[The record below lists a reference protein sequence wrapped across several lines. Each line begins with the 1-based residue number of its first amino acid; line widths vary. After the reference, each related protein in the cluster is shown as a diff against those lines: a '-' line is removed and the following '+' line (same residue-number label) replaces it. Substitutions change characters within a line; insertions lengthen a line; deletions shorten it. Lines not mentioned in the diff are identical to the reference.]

1 MPPVSK
7 LTSLYVS
14 GFKSFDHSIPK
25 KQRAADGTQAA
36 DYEGKRVTLGD
47 VTVFLGANGAGKSN
61 VISVFKLLNFLTT
74 GALQEFIARGGG
86 SMSLLHYGPSVTPRM
101 DLTLEFTEEGRASH
115 YECTLASAAPD
126 TLIFTNEEI
135 TYHRVG
141 LSNPQKVPLGAG
153 HKESGLIDSKNVT
166 ARVMLR
172 LLRGCRTYQFH
183 DTSEN
188 AKIRKGGY
196 VEDTRY
202 LRSDAGNLAAFLLVL
217 RQKHRAHY
225 DIILRT
231 IAQVCPEFSD
241 FELAPSDRNPNNV
254 LLNWRGRHHGDY
266 LLGPHQLSD
275 GTLRFMALAALFLQ
289 PPQMLPPAIIIDEPE
304 LGLHPAAL
312 AVLSDLVKGA
322 SQSSQ
327 VILATQSETFVNHFD
342 LEQIRPMTHTHGA
355 SRFLELNPTDF
366 KDWLEDYSTGE
377 LWEKNVFGAGP
388 RYD

>member
-1 MPPVSK
+1 MPQVSR

-14 GFKSFDHSIPK
+14 GFKSFDYSAPK
-25 KQRAADGTQAA
+25 KQGADGNIRAT
-36 DYEGKRVTLGD
+36 DYQGKRVTFGD

-61 VISVFKLLNFLTT
+61 VISAFKLLNFMTT

-101 DLTLEFTEEGRASH
+101 DLTLEFTADSRVSR

-135 TYHRVG
+135 AYQRTGH
-141 LSNPQKVPLGAG
+141 SNPQKVPLDVG
-153 HKESGLIDSKNVT
+153 HMESGLTDSRNAT
-166 ARVMLR
+166 ARVVLG

-217 RQKHRAHY
+217 REKHRAHY
-225 DIILRT
+225 DIIVRT
-231 IAQVCPEFSD
+231 IAQVCPEFGD
-241 FELAPSDRNPNNV
+241 FEIAPSDRSPNNV

-275 GTLRFMALAALFLQ
+275 GTLRFMALAVLFLQ

-322 SQSSQ
+322 SLHSQ

-342 LEQIRPMTHTHGA
+342 LEQIRPMTHTHTVHRD
-355 SRFLELNPTDF
+355 SSSWIPRTL
-366 KDWLEDYSTGE
+366 KTG
-377 LWEKNVFGAGP
+377 
-388 RYD
+388 